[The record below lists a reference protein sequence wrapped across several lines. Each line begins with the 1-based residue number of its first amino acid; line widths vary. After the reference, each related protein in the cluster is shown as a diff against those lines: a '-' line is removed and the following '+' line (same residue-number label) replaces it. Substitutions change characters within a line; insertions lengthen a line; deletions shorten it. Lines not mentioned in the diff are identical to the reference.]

1 MGRRVASIDYQVY
14 SAIQEVNLSDDIERR
29 TDIYNDLTNS
39 NEERVGKSEF
49 KREGIAQN
57 YIFSH
62 TAVQNSLTQSKA
74 FANWCKQEFGVR
86 KIGEITPSMAR
97 AFLDHKRESGASP
110 ATLKTYKFALSKLS
124 SGIERKFNREG
135 FYDASVASYVTGSRS
150 RIERIYSNEQIAQIV
165 SGASTTKF
173 AEAFKVQYALG
184 LRVHELVGLRTEDI
198 GADTVKVTGKGGLVR
213 HIAIQP
219 EHRSLMQEMAQKLSQ
234 RVFPGITE
242 NGYQKAFH
250 RVTGRLGL
258 EQSYKTHEIRKAY
271 ASELLEKL
279 NRENPEGNM
288 RDKYNYVC
296 RQLGHGD
303 DRHDLWRI
311 YLGV

>member
-49 KREGIAQN
+49 KRQGIAQG

-74 FANWCKQEFGVR
+74 FANWCKAEFGVR

-97 AFLDHKRESGASP
+97 AFLDHKRENGASP
-110 ATLKTYKFALSKLS
+110 STLKTYKFALSKLS
-124 SGIERKFNREG
+124 NGIEQKFNRQG
-135 FYDASVASYVTGSRS
+135 FYDASVASYATGSRS
-150 RIERIYSNEQIAQIV
+150 RIERIYSNEQVAQIV
-165 SGASTTKF
+165 SEASTTKF
-173 AEAFKVQYALG
+173 GRAFEVQYALG
-184 LRVHELVGLRTEDI
+184 LRVHELVKLRAEDI
-198 GADTVKVTGKGGLVR
+198 GMDSVRVVGKGGLER

-219 EHRSLMQEMAQKLSQ
+219 EHRSLFSELAQLSGK
-234 RVFPGITE
+234 VFQGITE
-242 NGYQKAFH
+242 NGYQKALY
-250 RVTGRLGL
+250 RISGKLGMQ
-258 EQSYKTHEIRKAY
+258 QSYRSHEIRKAY

-279 NRENPEGNM
+279 NRENPTGNM